1 MLGKDKTKKLEQ
13 KIKKLEEENEK
24 LKGKIKE
31 QISLIGSL
39 SAVIEALSK

>member
-1 MLGKDKTKKLEQ
+1 MIGKNKTKELEI

-24 LKGKIKE
+24 LRGKIKE